1 VLRLPNLLSGIGPF
15 LAAALGA
22 LSFWSIPAHCQE
34 NGGRKASGTEQIVV
48 TGPKSLTDQEV
59 TKRVETALDSNPY
72 LDASRVTVTT
82 RDGVVRLEGM
92 IGGDPLDLI
101 AALRITYRVAGV
113 RRVIDDL
120 DTHDF
125 DNGP

>member
-1 VLRLPNLLSGIGPF
+1 
-15 LAAALGA
+15 
-22 LSFWSIPAHCQE
+22 
-34 NGGRKASGTEQIVV
+34 
-48 TGPKSLTDQEV
+48 
-59 TKRVETALDSNPY
+59 
-72 LDASRVTVTT
+72 VTVTT